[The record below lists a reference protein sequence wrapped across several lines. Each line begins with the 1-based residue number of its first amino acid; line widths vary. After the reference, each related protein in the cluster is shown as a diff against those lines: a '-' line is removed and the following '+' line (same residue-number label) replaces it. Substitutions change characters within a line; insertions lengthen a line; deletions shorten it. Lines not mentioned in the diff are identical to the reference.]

1 MAEIRIVQCLCPARH
16 CILAFPY
23 TPGMTTAHKDLG
35 GCVDI
40 ILSEESA
47 ANYLRDMVEGL
58 VASRAIN
65 PWCGICDSR
74 TFQYEDRVTAFQ
86 SMEEAV
92 PFLRRLEA
100 EQSRAAAVLQNK
112 N

>member
-1 MAEIRIVQCLCPARH
+1 M
-16 CILAFPY
+16 
-23 TPGMTTAHKDLG
+23 PGMTASREDFG
-35 GCVDI
+35 GCGDI
-40 ILSEESA
+40 TLSEESA
-47 ANYLRDMVEGL
+47 ANYLRDMVDGL

-65 PWCGICDSR
+65 PWCGICHSR

-86 SMEEAV
+86 SMKEAV